1 MNRINEITNKINN
14 INNKMNNLKNT
25 LRLRILNLK
34 FK

>member
-1 MNRINEITNKINN
+1 MNRINEINNKINK

-25 LRLRILNLK
+25 LQIRNLNFK

>member
-34 FK
+34 SK